1 MPEEIEEVETDIQ
14 QGDLIILEGRGLTHR
29 LKEHIDTVLC
39 RQKRIST
46 WIFRNLHVDIRERR
60 VSDEIHR

>member
-29 LKEHIDTVLC
+29 LMELDP
-39 RQKRIST
+39 
-46 WIFRNLHVDIRERR
+46 DIKVTKITPR
-60 VSDEIHR
+60 